1 MTNPLP
7 TMAQQMAHR
16 TFPFAA
22 FAALGLVAGLGLSS
36 AARADQKLLP
46 AQSDIVFVSKQMGV
60 PVEGHFKKFDAQV
73 AFDPAKPEAAKISLS
88 VDVASGSMGDPLVD
102 AELAKPGWFGAA
114 KYPQATFQST
124 QVKALGGGKF
134 EVAGKLALKGVT
146 QALKFPVTLSTNGTT
161 TLASGTVPIQRTT
174 FHIGDGEWSD
184 TSLVADEVQIKFKFA
199 LSGVGKF

>member
-1 MTNPLP
+1 MKKLIPSTRLA
-7 TMAQQMAHR
+7 T
-16 TFPFAA
+16 
-22 FAALGLVAGLGLSS
+22 LGFVSLAMLST
-36 AARADQKLLP
+36 AVQAEQKLIP
-46 AQSDIVFVSKQMGV
+46 AQSDITFVSKQMGV

-73 AFDPAKPEAAKISLS
+73 AFDPAKPEAAKINLS
-88 VDVASGSMGDPLVD
+88 VDVGSGTLGDPAVDSELV
-102 AELAKPGWFGAA
+102 KPGWFGAA

-134 EVAGKLALKGVT
+134 EVTGNLTLKGVS
-146 QALKFPVTLSTNGTT
+146 QSLKFPVSLSANGTT
-161 TLASGTVPIQRTT
+161 TLASGIVPIKRMA

>member
-1 MTNPLP
+1 M
-7 TMAQQMAHR
+7 
-16 TFPFAA
+16 
-22 FAALGLVAGLGLSS
+22 
-36 AARADQKLLP
+36 
-46 AQSDIVFVSKQMGV
+46 
-60 PVEGHFKKFDAQV
+60 
-73 AFDPAKPEAAKISLS
+73 
-88 VDVASGSMGDPLVD
+88 
-102 AELAKPGWFGAA
+102 
-114 KYPQATFQST
+114 
-124 QVKALGGGKF
+124 GGGKF